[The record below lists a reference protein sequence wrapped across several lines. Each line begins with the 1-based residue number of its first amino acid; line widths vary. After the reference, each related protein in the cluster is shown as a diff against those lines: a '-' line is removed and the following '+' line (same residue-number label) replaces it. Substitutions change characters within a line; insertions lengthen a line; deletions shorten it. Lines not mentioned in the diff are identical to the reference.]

1 MKDILFFSHNQKKII
16 EIKQIFKD
24 SKIKIYDLNSFKKI
38 KEPKET
44 GATFSSNAKI
54 KSKYGQQLF
63 DMPCFADDSGFCVE
77 ALKNKPGVKSKRFLE
92 KFSNNK
98 KAFEYIISNVVKKR
112 NNKAFFVTAISLTL
126 KENHHITFLGKISGT
141 VSLEPK
147 GMNGFGYDPI
157 FIPENNIKTFAEMNL
172 EEKNVISHRKI
183 AITKLKSF
191 LFWYNICFPV
201 FNLQNLEISFNSIIW
216 KIKITVQT
224 RKSNVSVLEGFI

>member
-1 MKDILFFSHNQKKII
+1 MKDILFFTHNQKKII
-16 EIKQIFKD
+16 EVKQIFKD
-24 SKIKIYDLNSFKKI
+24 SKIKVYDLNSFEKI

-44 GATFSSNAKI
+44 GGTFASNAKI

-77 ALKNKPGVKSKRFLE
+77 ALKNNPGVKSKRFLE
-92 KFSNNK
+92 KFSNYK

-147 GMNGFGYDPI
+147 GTNGFGYDPI
-157 FIPENNIKTFAEMNL
+157 FIPENNIKTFAEMSL
-172 EEKNVISHRKI
+172 EEKNFISHRKI

-191 LFWYNICFPV
+191 LF
-201 FNLQNLEISFNSIIW
+201 
-216 KIKITVQT
+216 
-224 RKSNVSVLEGFI
+224 

>member
-24 SKIKIYDLNSFKKI
+24 SKIKIYDLNSYKKI

-77 ALKNKPGVKSKRFLE
+77 ALKNNPGVKSKRFLE

-141 VSLEPK
+141 VSLKPK

-157 FIPENNIKTFAEMNL
+157 FIPENNIKTFAEMSL

-191 LFWYNICFPV
+191 LFWYNIRLPI

-224 RKSNVSVLEGFI
+224 RKPNVGVLKGFI

>member
-77 ALKNKPGVKSKRFLE
+77 ALKNNPGVKSKRFLE
-92 KFSNNK
+92 KFSNNN
-98 KAFEYIISNVVKKR
+98 KAFEYIISNVVKK
-112 NNKAFFVTAISLTL
+112 K
-126 KENHHITFLGKISGT
+126 
-141 VSLEPK
+141 
-147 GMNGFGYDPI
+147 
-157 FIPENNIKTFAEMNL
+157 
-172 EEKNVISHRKI
+172 
-183 AITKLKSF
+183 ITKLF
-191 LFWYNICFPV
+191 L
-201 FNLQNLEISFNSIIW
+201 LQLYP
-216 KIKITVQT
+216 
-224 RKSNVSVLEGFI
+224 

>member
-1 MKDILFFSHNQKKII
+1 MKDILFFSHNQKKIV
-16 EIKQIFKD
+16 EVKQIFKN
-24 SKIKIYDLNSFKKI
+24 SKIKVYDLNSFKKI

-77 ALKNKPGVKSKRFLE
+77 ALKNNPGVKSKRFLE

-141 VSLEPK
+141 VSLKPK
-147 GMNGFGYDPI
+147 GRNGFGYDPI
-157 FIPENNIKTFAEMNL
+157 FIPENNIKTFAEMSL

-191 LFWYNICFPV
+191 LF
-201 FNLQNLEISFNSIIW
+201 
-216 KIKITVQT
+216 
-224 RKSNVSVLEGFI
+224 

>member
-1 MKDILFFSHNQKKII
+1 MKDILFFTHNQKKII
-16 EIKQIFKD
+16 EVKQIFKD
-24 SKIKIYDLNSFKKI
+24 SKIKVYDLNSFEKI

-44 GATFSSNAKI
+44 GDTFASNAKI

-77 ALKNKPGVKSKRFLE
+77 ALKNNPGVKSKRFLE

-112 NNKAFFVTAISLTL
+112 NNNASFVTAISLTL

-147 GMNGFGYDPI
+147 GTNGFGYDPI
-157 FIPENNIKTFAEMNL
+157 FIPENNIKTFAEMSL
-172 EEKNVISHRKI
+172 EEKNFISHRKI

-191 LFWYNICFPV
+191 LF
-201 FNLQNLEISFNSIIW
+201 
-216 KIKITVQT
+216 
-224 RKSNVSVLEGFI
+224 

>member
-77 ALKNKPGVKSKRFLE
+77 ALKNNPGVKSKRFLE

-98 KAFEYIISNVVKKR
+98 KAFEYIISNVVKKK

-126 KENHHITFLGKISGT
+126 KENHHITFLGKINGT
-141 VSLEPK
+141 VSLKPK

-157 FIPENNIKTFAEMNL
+157 FIPENNIKTFAEMSL

-191 LFWYNICFPV
+191 LF
-201 FNLQNLEISFNSIIW
+201 
-216 KIKITVQT
+216 
-224 RKSNVSVLEGFI
+224 

>member
-77 ALKNKPGVKSKRFLE
+77 ALKNNPGVKSKRFLE

-141 VSLEPK
+141 VSLKPK

-157 FIPENNIKTFAEMNL
+157 FIPENNIKTFAEMSL

-191 LFWYNICFPV
+191 LF
-201 FNLQNLEISFNSIIW
+201 
-216 KIKITVQT
+216 
-224 RKSNVSVLEGFI
+224 

>member
-1 MKDILFFSHNQKKII
+1 MKDILFFTHNQKKII
-16 EIKQIFKD
+16 EVKQIFKD
-24 SKIKIYDLNSFKKI
+24 SKIKVYDLNSFEKI

-44 GATFSSNAKI
+44 GDTFASNAKI

-77 ALKNKPGVKSKRFLE
+77 ALKNNPGVKSKRFLE

-147 GMNGFGYDPI
+147 GTNGFGYDPI

-191 LFWYNICFPV
+191 LF
-201 FNLQNLEISFNSIIW
+201 
-216 KIKITVQT
+216 
-224 RKSNVSVLEGFI
+224 

>member
-1 MKDILFFSHNQKKII
+1 LKDILFFSHNQKKII
-16 EIKQIFKD
+16 EIKQFFKD

-77 ALKNKPGVKSKRFLE
+77 ALKNNPGVKSKRFLE

-147 GMNGFGYDPI
+147 GTNGFGYDPI

-191 LFWYNICFPV
+191 LF
-201 FNLQNLEISFNSIIW
+201 
-216 KIKITVQT
+216 
-224 RKSNVSVLEGFI
+224 

>member
-24 SKIKIYDLNSFKKI
+24 SKIKIYDLNAFKKI
-38 KEPKET
+38 REPKET

-77 ALKNKPGVKSKRFLE
+77 ALKNNPGVKSKRFLE
-92 KFSNNK
+92 KFSSNK

-126 KENHHITFLGKISGT
+126 KENHHITFFGKISGT
-141 VSLEPK
+141 VSLKPK
-147 GMNGFGYDPI
+147 GVNGFGYDPI
-157 FIPENNIKTFAEMNL
+157 FIPENNIKTFAEMSL

-191 LFWYNICFPV
+191 LF
-201 FNLQNLEISFNSIIW
+201 
-216 KIKITVQT
+216 
-224 RKSNVSVLEGFI
+224 

>member
-1 MKDILFFSHNQKKII
+1 LKDILFFSHNQKKIV
-16 EIKQIFKD
+16 EVKQIFKN
-24 SKIKIYDLNSFKKI
+24 SKIKVYDLNLFKKI

-77 ALKNKPGVKSKRFLE
+77 ALKNNPGVKSKRFLE

-141 VSLEPK
+141 VSLKPK

-157 FIPENNIKTFAEMNL
+157 FIPENNIKTFAEMSL

-191 LFWYNICFPV
+191 LF
-201 FNLQNLEISFNSIIW
+201 
-216 KIKITVQT
+216 
-224 RKSNVSVLEGFI
+224 